1 MTTATA
7 PPPLAEIRRE
17 DVIGVLAEVALVLV
31 SVVTVLSLGRLF
43 DQPTWRTPLLTV
55 VLVAHGLAI
64 VLRRT
69 RLSPGTVLLIAVAG
83 GLFVLGILRYRD
95 TTFLGIP
102 TWDTITAGRADLV
115 GAWQQFGE
123 VVAPAPVFPGFVLA
137 AGLALWV
144 AVWVADWA
152 AFRLA
157 SAVEAVLAPAAIF
170 LFVSL
175 LGEDAGRT
183 GTTVAFIG
191 AVLAFI
197 LLHRVANQV
206 TSATWVGDGRRR
218 GPPAVVAV
226 GLGMVA
232 LALVFGAVAGPRAP
246 GVDADPMIDWH
257 GGGRGDSTRVTV
269 SPLVDIRKRL
279 VDQSNVEAFT
289 VKANEPA
296 YWRLTS
302 LDQFDGTL
310 WKSSGTFGKANG
322 DLPTDPEGGRS
333 TTIVQDVKVSG
344 LDAIWLP
351 AAFQPVGVATDGT
364 HVRYDTLS
372 STLIVDQDSD
382 TSDGISYRV
391 TSKLPDFSVALLD
404 RNFGAG
410 VPLTIRQ
417 RYLQLPEDFPNN
429 IRQKAEQ
436 IMRRGQNPYERAR
449 LLQDWFRN
457 NFTYDLT
464 GTQAGHSD
472 SAIEDFLISKRGYCE
487 QFAGAFAAMARSV
500 KLPARVAVG
509 FTPGEIDPRSD
520 GTRYI
525 VRGRNAH
532 AWPEVYIAQAG
543 WVPFEPTPGRGAPG
557 AQAWTGVAPQQD
569 APDRTPTTTGPTT
582 TAQTIPT
589 SSIPPGGS
597 RQPDGGLETTGGS
610 SSSSGGPTSPIQRVL
625 VVAVIAVLAV
635 ALYVGLLAVARLAR
649 TRTRRARA
657 TTDAAKVRVAWLEGA
672 EAVGRI
678 APSLRPA
685 ETHTEFATRVRPVV
699 GPAWRPL
706 ARLARLATATEWSD
720 EAVAPATVS
729 DAQELSR
736 EVDREVREGLELRQ
750 KVVALLDPRE
760 LVRRFNW

>member
-1 MTTATA
+1 VTTTATA
-7 PPPLAEIRRE
+7 TALAGDRREEVIGILAE
-17 DVIGVLAEVALVLV
+17 AALVGV

-43 DQPTWRTPLLTV
+43 DQPTWRAPLLMV
-55 VLVAHGLAI
+55 VLIAHALTI

-69 RLSPGTVLLIAVAG
+69 RLSPGSVLLIAVAG
-83 GLFVLGILRYRD
+83 GVFVLGLLRYRD
-95 TTFLGIP
+95 TTFLGLP
-102 TWDTITAGRADLV
+102 TWETITTGREDLV
-115 GAWQQFGE
+115 GAWRQFGE

-157 SAVEAVLAPAAIF
+157 SAVEAVLAPGAIF

-183 GTTVAFIG
+183 ATTIAFIG
-191 AVLAFI
+191 AALAFI
-197 LLHRVANQV
+197 LLHRVAEQV
-206 TSATWVGDGRRR
+206 TSATWVGDGRRQ

-232 LALVFGAVAGPRAP
+232 IALAFGAVAGPRAP
-246 GVDADPMIDWH
+246 GAGADPMVDWH

-279 VDQSNVEAFT
+279 VDQSDVEAFT
-289 VKANEPA
+289 VRSDRPA

-302 LDQFDGTL
+302 LDQFDGEL

-322 DLPTDPEGGRS
+322 DLPVDPEGGRS
-333 TTIVQDVKVSG
+333 TTVVQDVKVSG

-351 AAFQPVGVATDGT
+351 AAFQAAGVQTDGT
-364 HVRYDTLS
+364 HVRYDSLS

-404 RNFGAG
+404 QNFGAQ
-410 VPLTIRQ
+410 VPVTIRQ
-417 RYLQLPEDFPNN
+417 RYLQLPTDFPKN
-429 IRQKAEQ
+429 IREKAHD
-436 IMRRGQNPYERAR
+436 ITSPGANPYERAR
-449 LLQDWFRN
+449 RLQDWFRN
-457 NFTYDLT
+457 NFTYDLS
-464 GTQAGHSD
+464 GTRAGHSD

-487 QFAGAFAAMARSV
+487 QFAGTFAAMARSIG
-500 KLPARVAVG
+500 LPARVAVG

-532 AWPEVYIAQAG
+532 AWPEVYIGQAG

-569 APDRTPTTTGPTT
+569 ATDDTPTTAGPTT
-582 TAQTIPT
+582 TTQTIPT
-589 SSIPPGGS
+589 SSVPPGGT
-597 RQPDGGLETTGGS
+597 RQPDGGVETTGGS
-610 SSSSGGPTSPIQRVL
+610 SSSAGTSTSPIQQAVVL
-625 VVAVIAVLAV
+625 VLVAVLAV
-635 ALYVGLLAVARLAR
+635 ALYVGLLAAARLAR
-649 TRTRRARA
+649 TRSRRRRA

-678 APSLRPA
+678 APALRAA

-706 ARLARLATATEWSD
+706 ARLARLATVTEWSD
-720 EAVAPATVS
+720 DAVAPTTVA

-750 KVVALLDPRE
+750 KLLALVDPRE
-760 LVRRFNW
+760 LTRRFVI